1 MPGDAISLGG
11 AQARGNVLR
20 DNGSASLIDL
30 GDDIACVEFHT
41 KMNAIDESII
51 EMLRYVV
58 EEGKKQF
65 RALVIGNEAADFSAG
80 ANILLMLMGAKQGEW
95 KMLEGAINA
104 FQQVNQLLKYAPIPV
119 VAVPAPPAVWGR
131 GGGGS
136 A

>member
-1 MPGDAISLGG
+1 MPGDAIAGAA

-20 DNGSASLIDL
+20 DNGSALVIDL
-30 GDDIACVEFHT
+30 RDDIACVEFHT
-41 KMNAIDESII
+41 KMNAMDESII

-119 VAVPAPPAVWGR
+119 RAGPPPRAVWGR

>member
-1 MPGDAISLGG
+1 
-11 AQARGNVLR
+11 
-20 DNGSASLIDL
+20 
-30 GDDIACVEFHT
+30 
-41 KMNAIDESII
+41 MNAIDDSII

-104 FQQVNQLLKYAPIPV
+104 FQQVNQLLKCAPIPV
-119 VAVPAPPAVWGR
+119 VAAPAPRAF
-131 GGGGS
+131 GGGCEVVMPNAHAPAAAGPHICPVEGG
-136 A
+136 AGLVP